1 VLIAVCE
8 DQKNDRQLLLEYLNT
23 ELERLRICAEILSYE
38 SGEALLAAAQKLSFQ
53 IYFLDIFMVKTNGV
67 DTARALRA
75 RGTEAAIVFVTSSR
89 DYFAEGF
96 EVGAVHYLVKPY
108 KKTDV
113 RTALER
119 CIKQVGKAECYIEI
133 MVNREKRKILLSELI
148 WAESNDKVCWL
159 HLKTEDVRSYIH
171 LDELQQLLS
180 DPRFL
185 RCHRSFLI
193 NMDLVN
199 RVDKNFFYTI
209 DDAEI
214 PMRQAERARM
224 RENYESYLFEKMRR
238 RD

>member
-8 DQKNDRQLLLEYLNT
+8 DQKNDRQSLLECLYA
-23 ELERLRICAEILSYE
+23 ELDRLRICAEILSYE
-38 SGEALLAAAQKLSFQ
+38 SSEALLAAAQKLSFQ
-53 IYFLDIFMVKTNGV
+53 IYFLDILMVKTNGV
-67 DTARALRA
+67 EAARTLRA
-75 RGTEAAIVFVTSSR
+75 RGMEAAIVFVTSSR

-113 RTALER
+113 RVALER
-119 CIKQVGKAECYIEI
+119 CIKQVGKTERYIEI
-133 MVNREKRKILLSELI
+133 MVNREKRRILLSELI
-148 WAESNDKVCWL
+148 WAESKDKVCWL
-159 HLKTEDVRSYIH
+159 HLKSGEVRSYIQ
-171 LDELQQLLS
+171 LDELQQLLC

-199 RVDKNFFYTI
+199 RVDKNCFYTI
-209 DDAEI
+209 DDEQI
-214 PMRQAERARM
+214 PMRQAERASL
-224 RENYESYLFEKMRR
+224 RENYENYLFEKMRM

>member
-1 VLIAVCE
+1 MLIAVCE

-113 RTALER
+113 RTAMER
-119 CIKQVGKAECYIEI
+119 CIKQMGKAERYIEI
-133 MVNREKRKILLSELI
+133 VVNREKRRILLSELI
-148 WAESNDKVCWL
+148 WAESNDKVCWMNL
-159 HLKTEDVRSYIH
+159 
-171 LDELQQLLS
+171 
-180 DPRFL
+180 
-185 RCHRSFLI
+185 
-193 NMDLVN
+193 N
-199 RVDKNFFYTI
+199 
-209 DDAEI
+209 
-214 PMRQAERARM
+214 
-224 RENYESYLFEKMRR
+224 
-238 RD
+238 

>member
-1 VLIAVCE
+1 MKKIHIKKPDIKGAFHKL
-8 DQKNDRQLLLEYLNT
+8 KN
-23 ELERLRICAEILSYE
+23 
-38 SGEALLAAAQKLSFQ
+38 
-53 IYFLDIFMVKTNGV
+53 
-67 DTARALRA
+67 
-75 RGTEAAIVFVTSSR
+75 
-89 DYFAEGF
+89 
-96 EVGAVHYLVKPY
+96 
-108 KKTDV
+108 
-113 RTALER
+113 
-119 CIKQVGKAECYIEI
+119 
-133 MVNREKRKILLSELI
+133 
-148 WAESNDKVCWL
+148 
-159 HLKTEDVRSYIH
+159 LKTEDVRSYIH